1 MIENGGDLP
10 SYLSASD
17 QSLIIDTV
25 ESTAAALN
33 IKNGVIKGDM
43 VLSNGKPYI
52 IEVAARLSGGYFCSH
67 EIPYSTGVDFVGNA
81 IRLALGESI
90 KENDLDLKLK
100 NAISQR
106 YFFPDPGKVVKI
118 KVPHWVKNDKRIIM
132 CEIRVSVGD
141 IVPKTFHHPS
151 RAGVVICTDS
161 TPEKAKKMV
170 ERVINEVV
178 IKTIN

>member
-10 SYLSASD
+10 SYLSTSD

-67 EIPYSTGVDFVGNA
+67 EIPHSTGVDFVGNA
-81 IRLALGESI
+81 IRLALGE
-90 KENDLDLKLK
+90 E
-100 NAISQR
+100 
-106 YFFPDPGKVVKI
+106 Y
-118 KVPHWVKNDKRIIM
+118 
-132 CEIRVSVGD
+132 
-141 IVPKTFHHPS
+141 
-151 RAGVVICTDS
+151 
-161 TPEKAKKMV
+161 
-170 ERVINEVV
+170 
-178 IKTIN
+178 

>member
-1 MIENGGDLP
+1 MQFP
-10 SYLSASD
+10 
-17 QSLIIDTV
+17 
-25 ESTAAALN
+25 
-33 IKNGVIKGDM
+33 K
-43 VLSNGKPYI
+43 
-52 IEVAARLSGGYFCSH
+52 
-67 EIPYSTGVDFVGNA
+67 
-81 IRLALGESI
+81 
-90 KENDLDLKLK
+90 
-100 NAISQR
+100 R

-161 TPEKAKKMV
+161 TPEKEAKKMA